1 MALDKRVAGPWTLYA
16 VADSGPAAD
25 LLCVCSHEPGPALAD
40 QIAVLGV
47 AGEVDPCGRTVLRAA
62 LTGVLA
68 GQPGHLVVDLS
79 GMTFCDVVGFMILA
93 GGAVEAAVAGIGYT
107 VSGLSPHQI
116 RYAELLWGNCPP
128 ARYDTVAAAV
138 RAIRAER
145 ATQPG

>member
-1 MALDKRVAGPWTLYA
+1 M
-16 VADSGPAAD
+16 
-25 LLCVCSHEPGPALAD
+25 CSHEPGPALAD